1 MASTTTP
8 GLRTFPVGCARCALL
23 LAVLAGACSRAEPTP
38 ATATPPV
45 EPASSRVRRSGAQ
58 PLDATTHEGRTAVTP
73 VATRSAAMPAPM
85 ELPPGL
91 EVSRLTGL
99 ELDGASQ
106 DGVVV
111 RVDLGRMAVEPR
123 AVPGRDLAALADD
136 PSLLLAVNAGY
147 FEGDGAPTGLLAGKG
162 VAFGVA
168 GRRGGTG
175 IVVVRERRASLV
187 PFTASFELGGPAE
200 LAVQAGPRLLEAD
213 GRPGI
218 RTDDGQRAPRTV
230 LCLGEGGRRVDL
242 ILVWRTANPL
252 AGPGLF
258 ALSRALSTPL
268 LPPDPRRCERA
279 LNLDGG
285 PSTGLVLHRDL
296 GARSTLQHLPLGPV
310 PWALAVRPRPA
321 GAPAP

>member
-1 MASTTTP
+1 MTQRQ
-8 GLRTFPVGCARCALL
+8 RTFPHGYVPCALL
-23 LAVLAGACSRAEPTP
+23 VASLAADCSRADPSP
-38 ATATPPV
+38 ATAIVSVPPTSSDTRPPDVTTSRGRAAATPFP
-45 EPASSRVRRSGAQ
+45 Q
-58 PLDATTHEGRTAVTP
+58 
-73 VATRSAAMPAPM
+73 RSAAATAAT

-99 ELDGASQ
+99 ELDDAPQ
-106 DGVVV
+106 NGVLV
-111 RVDLGRMAVEPR
+111 RVDLARMLVEPR
-123 AVPGRDLAALADD
+123 AVPGRNLAALADD

-147 FEGDGAPTGLLAGKG
+147 FEASGAPTGLLAGEH
-162 VAFGVA
+162 VTYGVA

-175 IVVVRERRASLV
+175 IVVVRERRATLV
-187 PFTASFELGGPAE
+187 PFTAAFALDGPAE

-230 LCLGEGGRRVDL
+230 LCLAEGGRRVDL
-242 ILVWRTANPL
+242 ILVWRAGNPL
-252 AGPGLF
+252 EGPGLF

-268 LPPDPRRCERA
+268 LPPDPRRCEQA

-285 PSTGLVLHRDL
+285 PSTGLVLRGDLRARD
-296 GARSTLQHLPLGPV
+296 AVRHLPLGPV
-310 PWALAVRPRPA
+310 PWALAVRLRPA